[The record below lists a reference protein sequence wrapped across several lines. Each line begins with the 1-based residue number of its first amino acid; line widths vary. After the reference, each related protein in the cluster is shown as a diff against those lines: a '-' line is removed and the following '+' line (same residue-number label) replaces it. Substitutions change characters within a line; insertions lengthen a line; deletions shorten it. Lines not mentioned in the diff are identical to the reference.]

1 MNTSIIISHKE
12 IWLFGI
18 LILIKVLHLIE
29 KTSIFPES
37 SQLYCVAP
45 DKSTEAGRQQRESFT
60 EPKWKNYDFTMFW
73 SRITASHGIAV
84 K

>member
-1 MNTSIIISHKE
+1 MAVRYPHKGTASHR
-12 IWLFGI
+12 
-18 LILIKVLHLIE
+18 
-29 KTSIFPES
+29 KTSIFPKS

-60 EPKWKNYDFTMFW
+60 KPKWKNYDFTMFW
-73 SRITASHGIAV
+73 SRIICEVKSVKVSITTSHGIAV